1 MIRKLILGAMLLM
14 AAILPLCAS
23 GAAEAVDSSS
33 VIASTSWTA
42 AFADLAGVDDV
53 TALAPAELRHPPE
66 YELTPSDIVRL
77 QEADYFIAAGYERMM
92 STISEG
98 ITSPDR
104 VDIRINTGND
114 RANVIEQA
122 QLIASYTGT
131 SPRYDSYVAM
141 LDEAAARVASEGLDG
156 LRVACH
162 TMQTPLAQDIG
173 LDIVHVF
180 GGNEITPSDL
190 QAASE
195 GDWDLVIDNVHNP
208 IAEPLAEVSGA
219 RYIVWRNFPEEVA
232 PGALEAT
239 VRANIDQ
246 LFAN

>member
-1 MIRKLILGAMLLM
+1 MMTAAMLFM
-14 AAILPLCAS
+14 ALCLPLGAS
-23 GAAEAVDSSS
+23 GAVEAAGTTS
-33 VIASTSWTA
+33 VLASTSWTA

-53 TALAPAELRHPPE
+53 SALAPAELRHPPE

-98 ITSPDR
+98 VTSPDR

-131 SPRYDSYVAM
+131 TPRYDSYVAM
-141 LDEAAARVASEGLDG
+141 LDEAASRVVAEGIDQ

-162 TMQTPLAQDIG
+162 TMQTPLAEDLG

-180 GGNEITPSDL
+180 GGNELTPSDL
-190 QAASE
+190 DAAAN

-239 VRANIDQ
+239 VRANLDQ
-246 LFAN
+246 LFAD